1 MNKID
6 KLKAK
11 SDPINYIDTRNADIS
26 IEERTIKG
34 YLAIWG
40 KQDLHGTIFMKGC
53 CARSLEQ
60 RGVESDSNYKITL
73 LWQHDMSDP
82 IGKFLVLREDDKG
95 LYFEAEIDDVENGN
109 RALKQVKSGTLNQ
122 FSFGFRYIWDK
133 MEYDEEL
140 DAVIVR
146 EIDLI
151 EGSIVTMGSQ
161 KDTHAI
167 RSIEELEQKEM
178 KLKESI
184 DLALKSIPRQKQMEL
199 RKSITDYISLLKA
212 NPTIVTLRKDPNSVE
227 NVDFELLLT
236 KI

>member
-1 MNKID
+1 MNKINN
-6 KLKAK
+6 LKAK
-11 SDPINYIDTRNADIS
+11 ANPINYISTRDAGVSVND
-26 IEERTIKG
+26 RTIRG

-60 RGVESDSNYKITL
+60 RGVKSESNYKITL
-73 LWQHDMSDP
+73 LWQHDIRDP
-82 IGKFLVLREDDKG
+82 IGKFTELREDDKG

-109 RALKQVKSGTLNQ
+109 RALKQVNSGTLNQ

-133 MEYDEEL
+133 MEYDEEI
-140 DAVIVR
+140 DAIIVR

-151 EGSIVTMGSQ
+151 EGSVVTMGSQ
-161 KDTHAI
+161 EATHAI
-167 RSIEELEQKEM
+167 RSLEDLESKELEFKENI
-178 KLKESI
+178 EIS
-184 DLALKSIPRQKQMEL
+184 LKSINRQKQIEI

-212 NPTIVTLRKDPNSVE
+212 NPTIVTLRKDPEEVE